1 MNDIEIIEKLKDD
14 EQYYGEFGKQYL
26 SNSDIGDLLKNPLL
40 FKQNKEKTVPM
51 LHGNYFHTAVLEPD
65 KLDRF
70 KIIESSTRNTKQY
83 KELSGGEI
91 CMLEHEVYNL
101 VLMKEKLMANDTVKA
116 LLRGVNVEYEKPSIK
131 KLFGNLWKSK
141 ADIVNHDDQLVI
153 DLKTT
158 SDINGFRYSAR
169 KYNYDS
175 QAYIYREQFGY
186 DMVFIAIDKNTHMIG
201 IYDCSEDFYERG
213 RQKVID
219 ATTNYNLFFKDEN
232 FDPKNYLVTETL

>member
-1 MNDIEIIEKLKDD
+1 MNKDEIIQKLQDD
-14 EQYYGEFGKQYL
+14 EHYYGEFGRQYL
-26 SNSDIGDLLKNPLL
+26 SNSDVGKLLKNPLS
-40 FKQNKEKTVPM
+40 FKEVTAKTVPM
-51 LHGNYFHTAVLEPD
+51 VHGSYFHTAVLEPD

-70 KIIESSTRNTKQY
+70 KIIESSTRNTKKY

-91 CMLEHEVYNL
+91 CMLEHEVDNL
-101 VLMKEKLMANDTVKA
+101 VLMKEALLANDTVNS
-116 LLRGVNVEYEKPSIK
+116 LINGINVEYEKPSITE
-131 KLFGNLWKSK
+131 LFGNLWKSK
-141 ADIVNHDDQLVI
+141 ADIVNHDDRLVV

-158 SDINGFRYSAR
+158 SDLDNFRYSAR

-186 DMVFIAIDKNTHMIG
+186 EMVFIAIDKRTHMIG

-219 ATTNYNLFFKDEN
+219 ATANYDLFFKNKD

>member
-1 MNDIEIIEKLKDD
+1 MSNKEIIEKLKDD
-14 EQYYGEFGKQYL
+14 EHYYGEFGRQYL
-26 SNSDIGDLLKNPLL
+26 SNSDVGKLIKNPLS
-40 FKQNKEKTVPM
+40 FKEKTAKTIPM
-51 LHGNYFHTAVLEPD
+51 VHGNYFHTAVLEPD

-70 KIIESSTRNTKQY
+70 KIIEASTRNTKKY
-83 KELSGGEI
+83 KELSGGEL
-91 CMLEHEVYNL
+91 CMLEHEVDNL
-101 VLMKEKLMANDTVKA
+101 VAMKEKLIENDTVNS
-116 LLRGVNVEYEKPSIK
+116 LLHGINVEYEKPAIK
-131 KLFGNLWKSK
+131 TLFGNEWKSK
-141 ADIVNHDDQLVI
+141 ADIVNHDEQLVV

-158 SDINGFRYSAR
+158 SNINDFRWSAR

-186 DMVFIAIDKNTHMIG
+186 EMVFVVIDKTSHVIG

-219 ATTNYNLFFKDEN
+219 ATANYDLFFKDEN

>member
-1 MNDIEIIEKLKDD
+1 MTNNEIIEKLKND
-14 EQYYGEFGKQYL
+14 EHYYGEFGSQYL
-26 SNSDIGDLLKNPLL
+26 SNSDIGNLLKNPLL
-40 FKQNKEKTVPM
+40 FKQKVEKTVPM

-70 KIIESSTRNTKQY
+70 KIIESSTRNTNKY
-83 KELSGGEI
+83 KEMSGGEL
-91 CMLEHEVYNL
+91 CMLEHEVDNL
-101 VLMKEKLMANDTVKA
+101 VLMKEKLINNDTVNN
-116 LLRGVNVEYEKPSIK
+116 LIRGINIEYEKPSITT
-131 KLFGNLWKSK
+131 LYGNKWKSK
-141 ADIVNHDDQLVI
+141 ADIVNHDEKLVV

-158 SDINGFRYSAR
+158 SDIDNFKYSAR

-186 DMVFIAIDKNTHMIG
+186 DMVFIAIDKKTHMIG

-219 ATTNYNLFFKDEN
+219 ATANYNLFFKDEN